1 MSFLKLRRCRHEAYG
16 FLHPSVEAF
25 DKAKWKDNK
34 PTHPGEACIHDPQL
48 RGVEFC
54 HQIGR
59 SGQKSSTGVLEGNTA
74 QPQSIWEYPEQGP
87 RKLSSV
93 I

>member
-1 MSFLKLRRCRHEAYG
+1 MRHMVFCILQWKLLTKQSG
-16 FLHPSVEAF
+16 KKIV
-25 DKAKWKDNK
+25 K
-34 PTHPGEACIHDPQL
+34 PTHPGEACIHDPRL

-74 QPQSIWEYPEQGP
+74 QPQSIWKYPEQGP